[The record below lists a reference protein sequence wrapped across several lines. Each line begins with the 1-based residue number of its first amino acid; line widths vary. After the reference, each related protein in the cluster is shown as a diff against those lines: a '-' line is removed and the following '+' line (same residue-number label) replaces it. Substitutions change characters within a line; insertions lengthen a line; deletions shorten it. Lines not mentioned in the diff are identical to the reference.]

1 MKTVPKTPA
10 RGPRT
15 KGAFPRYVAIGNA
28 KKVERSEWLIEGRV
42 SADYDADGELIG
54 IEIVG

>member
-1 MKTVPKTPA
+1 
-10 RGPRT
+10 
-15 KGAFPRYVAIGNA
+15 VAIGNA

-42 SADYDADGELIG
+42 SADYDTDGELIG

>member
-1 MKTVPKTPA
+1 
-10 RGPRT
+10 
-15 KGAFPRYVAIGNA
+15 VAIGNA